1 MSVYSPF
8 SLFIAVSS
16 FLNLI
21 IFFLILIYFIAH
33 LHIYNPSVLS
43 FSKSSFGLFITC
55 LRYSLLHT
63 TKCKCTFRN
72 TSTNVFTGSHFQ
84 VKRRLS
90 RRLIVPICI
99 AVYMYILWQV
109 IKIILMKCPALR
121 AGTCKG
127 QHWAVI
133 ERCVGTPLRWC
144 FDDRLATRAVLIL
157 FYSLNAFWNNFMF
170 NNVGTTM

>member
-21 IFFLILIYFIAH
+21 IFYLILIYFIAH

-99 AVYMYILWQV
+99 AVYVHFVASYKNNFNEVSRSPGRHLQGAALSSNREV
-109 IKIILMKCPALR
+109 CRHAPPLMLR
-121 AGTCKG
+121 RQTRNS
-127 QHWAVI
+127 
-133 ERCVGTPLRWC
+133 RCVD
-144 FDDRLATRAVLIL
+144 FIL
-157 FYSLNAFWNNFMF
+157 
-170 NNVGTTM
+170 